1 MRIVFIALFL
11 VSFLF
16 SKDIGIVE
24 KVVVDDTENQV
35 ALVQRGEEVL
45 FITSAGFK
53 VQKKDIIKTFKASK
67 LKIRFIDD
75 TIIYIG
81 PKTTLEIAQYYYDK
95 QNKQNNKTN
104 FKIKQGS
111 YKIKTGDI
119 EKLAPKQFKIETQ
132 FSTIGIR
139 GWK

>member
-53 VQKKDIIKTFKASK
+53 VQKKILLK
-67 LKIRFIDD
+67 LLKH
-75 TIIYIG
+75 
-81 PKTTLEIAQYYYDK
+81 
-95 QNKQNNKTN
+95 QN
-104 FKIKQGS
+104 
-111 YKIKTGDI
+111 
-119 EKLAPKQFKIETQ
+119 
-132 FSTIGIR
+132 
-139 GWK
+139 